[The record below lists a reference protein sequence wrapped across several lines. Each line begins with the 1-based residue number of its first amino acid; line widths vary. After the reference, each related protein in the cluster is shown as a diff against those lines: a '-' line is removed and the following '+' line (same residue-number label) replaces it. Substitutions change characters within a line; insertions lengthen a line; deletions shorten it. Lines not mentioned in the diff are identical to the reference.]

1 MLENQAIIRF
11 NKKWKILPPVRY
23 IGCFL
28 FSFKSE
34 PQIQKSFWKKTIRN
48 ATDYL
53 QLGCRV
59 LCIIYKVIILILLT
73 NISQTQFFTGRNTFA
88 NSGRVP
94 YLVLNKRIFNNLLAI
109 AEQFAS
115 F

>member
-11 NKKWKILPPVRY
+11 NKKWKILSPVTY

-34 PQIQKSFWKKTIRN
+34 PQIYKFFWKRTIRN

-59 LCIIYKVIILILLT
+59 LCAIIRSSSRMID
-73 NISQTQFFTGRNTFA
+73 
-88 NSGRVP
+88 
-94 YLVLNKRIFNNLLAI
+94 
-109 AEQFAS
+109 
-115 F
+115 